1 LCGDAIGASLVR
13 CALSRYVGT
22 LIVRSRNDRTLSY
35 KTPTMF
41 LPTAVFKLTDFFL
54 AVQFFTKWGIPLWLM
69 HFIGVCL
76 NSRAPSGCWCRA
88 PGHVRFDN
96 RGRFRS

>member
-1 LCGDAIGASLVR
+1 M
-13 CALSRYVGT
+13 
-22 LIVRSRNDRTLSY
+22 SY

-69 HFIGVCL
+69 HFIAVSELAGAIGL
-76 NSRAPSGCWCRA
+76 RCRA